1 MKIKAY
7 GGQCKCTV
15 KYQVPNGGPQPDAP
29 FRRGVKITSGKDVAH
44 HGNGSIRLPFAMIAH
59 VTHHGAMADGRIRL
73 SGRAVGGGLDTGAR
87 LSAGGNAIINVM
99 LRRQSR

>member
-1 MKIKAY
+1 MNILSNPTFHNPEKAR
-7 GGQCKCTV
+7 TWLEARIW
-15 KYQVPNGGPQPDAP
+15 PDGP
-29 FRRGVKITSGKDVAH
+29 FRRVVKITSGKEGGR

-99 LRRQSR
+99 LRRELR